1 MKNLNEDLTKSKDKV
16 IKESITECEGMHTYV
31 QPIKEY
37 IDELE
42 KTLTRAKK
50 EHDLLGLYREVITNI
65 SGVFNGSIRP
75 KDIDERMIDLF
86 HQIEQLESEMK

>member
-1 MKNLNEDLTKSKDKV
+1 MSKKEEAVEQLKNCDDMY
-16 IKESITECEGMHTYV
+16 IYV
-31 QPIKEY
+31 QPIREY

-42 KTLTRAKK
+42 KALERAKK

-65 SGVFNGSIRP
+65 SGVFNGSIQP